1 MSEVLNEAERK
12 MKSAVEATV
21 HDFGRIRTGRA
32 SAQILEPIMVDY
44 YGTPTPITQCANVS
58 VPEPRQIL
66 ISPYDKSMTGAIE
79 RAIQNSDL
87 GINPNNDGTGIRLNF
102 PPMTEERRKDLSKEV
117 AKRAEEGII
126 AIRNVRHHAINEL
139 RDMQKNKEITED
151 DLKGLEKRVQD
162 LTDKYVAKTHD
173 VQKVKEAEVMEI

>member
-1 MSEVLNEAERK
+1 MSEVLKDAEHK
-12 MKSAVEATV
+12 MKGAVEATV

-66 ISPYDKSMTGAIE
+66 ISPYDKSMTSAIE

-102 PPMTEERRKDLSKEV
+102 PPMTEERRKDLVKEV
-117 AKRAEEGII
+117 SKRAEEGCV
-126 AIRNVRHHAINEL
+126 AIRNVRHNALNTL
-139 RDMQKNKEITED
+139 RDQQKNKEITED
-151 DLKGLEKRVQD
+151 DLKGLEKRLQD
-162 LTDKYVAKTHD
+162 LTDKYVANTHE
-173 VQKVKEAEVMEI
+173 VQKKKEAEVMEI

>member
-1 MSEVLNEAERK
+1 MSEVLKDAEHK

-21 HDFGRIRTGRA
+21 HDYGRIRTGRA
-32 SAQILEPIMVDY
+32 SAQVLEPILVDY

-102 PPMTEERRKDLSKEV
+102 PPMTEERRKDLVKEV
-117 AKRAEEGII
+117 SRRSEEGCV
-126 AIRNVRHHAINEL
+126 AIRNVRHHALNHL
-139 RDMQKNKEITED
+139 REMHKNKEITED
-151 DLKGLEKRVQD
+151 DLKGFEKRLQD
-162 LTDKYVAKTHD
+162 LTDKYVANTHE
-173 VQKVKEAEVMEI
+173 VQKKKEAEVMEI

>member
-1 MSEVLNEAERK
+1 MSEELREAEQK

-21 HDFGRIRTGRA
+21 HDYGRIRTGRA
-32 SAQILEPIMVDY
+32 SAQVLEPIMVDY

-66 ISPYDKSMTGAIE
+66 ISPYDKSMTGPIE

-102 PPMTEERRKDLSKEV
+102 PAMTEERRKDLVKEV
-117 AKRAEEGII
+117 AKRSEEGCV
-126 AIRNVRHHAINEL
+126 AIRNVRHNTLNAL
-139 RDMQKNKEITED
+139 REQQKNKEITED
-151 DLKGLEKRVQD
+151 DLKGFEKRLQE
-162 LTDKYVAKTHD
+162 LTDKYIANTHE
-173 VQKVKEAEVMEI
+173 VQKKKEAEVLEI

>member
-1 MSEVLNEAERK
+1 MSEVIRETEQK

-32 SAQILEPIMVDY
+32 SPQVLEPIMVDY

-66 ISPYDKSMTGAIE
+66 ISPYDKSMTGPIE

-102 PPMTEERRKDLSKEV
+102 PAMTEERRKDLVKEV
-117 AKRAEEGII
+117 AKRSEEGCV
-126 AIRNVRHHAINEL
+126 AIRNVRHNAINTL
-139 RDMQKNKEITED
+139 RDQQKNKEITED
-151 DLKGLEKRVQD
+151 DLKGFEKRIQD
-162 LTDKYVAKTHD
+162 LTDKYIANTHE
-173 VQKVKEAEVMEI
+173 VQKKKEAEVLEF